1 MHCSFCGKQ
10 GNQRAQQP
18 ECLDNTVKQLAAAMF
33 TTLIWSPDFME
44 SKRARVIGMI
54 ALRRLLR
61 HVPDAE
67 LWDLQRP
74 GGPGQ
79 WCTQSLQSSLRELR
93 LAAGRALAV
102 FLGGRVS
109 PPIDEA
115 ILERNRVYVVGVLK
129 LISDKNVPHLHES
142 CIAAWGQVGRVAP
155 DEELNLVLL
164 QLLEYLGH
172 RNMIISASAFNE
184 ILALADARRMK
195 APELF
200 APFWRTLGFTAIK
213 DLVSKPQTSRMVAEL
228 LQTSVPELLLLVQ
241 SYALPWL
248 ILTKKRE
255 VVQKLAEARGEQES
269 WMICIDGSNLGPIL
283 ALLLV
288 QDVPNLEEYCM
299 SLFRHVS
306 PHFDRV
312 TLVELLGSEAA
323 GTALELFKACGDADE
338 SRKPRIRA
346 ALSLMASLLLNDHG
360 TRRKA
365 HHLGRFFQQH
375 ALGLT
380 SRFSEVITDS
390 LQQNPPVQEQRRYI
404 KGMEEMIRVCK
415 AYVRIARPQISA
427 CLLSALAYDELRS
440 AAFSCWHVLL
450 TYMEEEDVEALLE
463 TTFFVIDHFWESFEE
478 STRQESIALLTALV
492 DGYHDLMKRSINK
505 LPSLGHIEG
514 LASVNKSLD
523 KMRTPLNNRQ
533 AFGLFSQRLDHEN
546 SGVVLQTLHE
556 LASYLK
562 KNQAYLQTSAISEQP
577 DSLVLTLSRALLDCS
592 AKYNGSH
599 LEIARVCA
607 ECIGLVGCLDS
618 NRVEAPR
625 EQRQFVVMDN
635 FDTPGETTDFV
646 VHLLETVLV
655 KAFLSATDTRYIG
668 FLSYT
673 MQGLLERCDFKV
685 AYAQQ
690 GAGQSLDLYR
700 KWLAI
705 SDVSK
710 EVLTPFLTSKY
721 KLAPMAYPPVEYPI
735 FRPTRGYGNWLRAFV
750 LDMLNNGQN
759 LFAQLIFE
767 PLCRVIRVKDTAVA
781 EFLLPYL
788 VVHVVVG
795 QEGTPVLR
803 RMVINELLAIL
814 QYEPK
819 EDASHL
825 EREDIK
831 HCYEVCVLTPDQLTS
846 ELTCHRPSSAFWITQ

>member
-1 MHCSFCGKQ
+1 
-10 GNQRAQQP
+10 
-18 ECLDNTVKQLAAAMF
+18 V
-33 TTLIWSPDFME
+33 
-44 SKRARVIGMI
+44 
-54 ALRRLLR
+54 
-61 HVPDAE
+61 
-67 LWDLQRP
+67 
-74 GGPGQ
+74 
-79 WCTQSLQSSLRELR
+79 
-93 LAAGRALAV
+93 
-102 FLGGRVS
+102 
-109 PPIDEA
+109 IDEA

-195 APELF
+195 TPDLF

-241 SYALPWL
+241 SYAMPWL

-255 VVQKLAEARGEQES
+255 VVLKLAEARGDKEP
-269 WMICIDGSNLGPIL
+269 WMACIDGSNLGPIL

-306 PHFDRV
+306 HHFDHV

-346 ALSLMASLLLNDHG
+346 ALSLMASLLLNDG
-360 TRRKA
+360 GNRRKA

-427 CLLSALAYDELRS
+427 CLLSALGHDGLRS

-463 TTFFVIDHFWESFEE
+463 TTFFIIDHFWQSFED
-478 STRQESIALLTALV
+478 SNRQECVTLLNGLI
-492 DGYHDLMKRSINK
+492 DSYPELMARSINK
-505 LPSLGHIEG
+505 LPSLSHIEG
-514 LASVNKSLD
+514 LASVNKALES
-523 KMRTPLNNRQ
+523 MRTPLNSRQ
-533 AFGLFSQRLDHEN
+533 VFAIFAQRLDHEN
-546 SGVVLQTLHE
+546 SGVVLQTLRE
-556 LASYLK
+556 LAGYLK
-562 KNQAYLQTSAISEQP
+562 KNQAYLQASAISDQP
-577 DSLVLTLSRALLDCS
+577 DSLVFTISRALLDCS
-592 AKYNGSH
+592 AKYSGSH

-618 NRVEAPR
+618 NRIEAPR

-635 FDTPGETTDFV
+635 FDSPGETTDFV
-646 VHLLETVLV
+646 VHLLENVLV

-673 MQGLLERCDFKV
+673 MQGLLERVDFKV

-690 GAGQSLDLYR
+690 GAGPSLDLFR
-700 KWLAI
+700 KWLAM
-705 SDVSK
+705 SETSK

-721 KLAPMAYPPVEYPI
+721 KLAPMVYPPVEYPI
-735 FRPTRGYGNWLRAFV
+735 FRPMRGYGNWLRAFV
-750 LDMLNNGQN
+750 LDLLNKGQN

-795 QEGTPVLR
+795 DGDQSGLLR
-803 RMVINELLAIL
+803 QMVVNELLAIL
-814 QYEPK
+814 MYEPE

-825 EREDIK
+825 EKEDIK
-831 HCYEVCVLTPDQLTS
+831 HCYEVSYATPHAVSPGAFLIVSGCVPCPRLCHALAPD
-846 ELTCHRPSSAFWITQ
+846 H

>member
-1 MHCSFCGKQ
+1 M
-10 GNQRAQQP
+10 
-18 ECLDNTVKQLAAAMF
+18 
-33 TTLIWSPDFME
+33 
-44 SKRARVIGMI
+44 
-54 ALRRLLR
+54 
-61 HVPDAE
+61 
-67 LWDLQRP
+67 
-74 GGPGQ
+74 
-79 WCTQSLQSSLRELR
+79 
-93 LAAGRALAV
+93 AV
-102 FLGGRVS
+102 FVEGRSSS
-109 PPIDEA
+109 PVNES
-115 ILERNRVYVVGVLK
+115 ILERNRVYVIGVLK
-129 LISDKNVPHLHES
+129 LVSNKNIPHLHES
-142 CIAAWGQVGRVAP
+142 CIAAWGQIGRVAP

-164 QLLEYLGH
+164 QFLEYLGH

-184 ILALADARRMK
+184 IIAVADARRMK
-195 APELF
+195 PSDLF
-200 APFWRTLGFTAIK
+200 APFWRTCGFTAIK
-213 DLVSKPQTSRMVAEL
+213 DLVSKPQTCRMVAEL
-228 LQTSVPELLLLVQ
+228 MQTSVPELLLLVQ

-248 ILTKKRE
+248 ILTKRRE
-255 VVQKLAEARGEQES
+255 VVQKLAEARGEKET

-288 QDVPNLEEYCM
+288 QEVPNLEEYCM

-306 PHFDRV
+306 PHFDNV

-338 SRKPRIRA
+338 NRKPRVRA
-346 ALSLMASLLLNDHG
+346 ALNTMASLLMNDHG
-360 TRRKA
+360 NKKNK

-415 AYVRIARPQISA
+415 AYARIARPQISA
-427 CLLSALAYDELRS
+427 CLLSALANDELRS
-440 AAFSCWHVLL
+440 AAFSCWHALL
-450 TYMEEEDVEALLE
+450 TYMEEEDIEALLE
-463 TTFFVIDHFWESFEE
+463 TTFFITDHFWDSFEQ
-478 STRQESIALLTALV
+478 SSRQEVMTMLSELV
-492 DGYHDLMKRSINK
+492 DGYPDLMNRAINK
-505 LPSLGHIEG
+505 LPSLDHIED
-514 LASVNKSLD
+514 LASVNKYLN
-523 KMRTPLNNRQ
+523 KMRTPLDNRQ
-533 AFGLFSQRLDHEN
+533 VFGLFVKRLDHEN
-546 SGVVLQTLHE
+546 SGVVLQTLRE

-562 KNQAYLQTSAISEQP
+562 KNQAYLQTSAISDQP

-599 LEIARVCA
+599 LEVARACA

-646 VHLLETVLV
+646 VHLLENVLV

-690 GAGQSLDLYR
+690 GAGQAGDLWK
-700 KWLAI
+700 KWMAI
-705 SDVSK
+705 SDTSK
-710 EVLTPFLTSKY
+710 EVLTPFLSSKY
-721 KLAPMAYPPVEYPI
+721 KLAPMVCPPVEYPI

-750 LDMLNNGQN
+750 LDLLQKGHN

-795 QEGTPVLR
+795 SEGSRTLQKT
-803 RMVINELLAIL
+803 VINELLAIL
-814 QYEPK
+814 QHEPK
-819 EDASHL
+819 ADASHL

-831 HCYEVCVLTPDQLTS
+831 HCYEVMSPAAHPTLRYS
-846 ELTCHRPSSAFWITQ
+846 